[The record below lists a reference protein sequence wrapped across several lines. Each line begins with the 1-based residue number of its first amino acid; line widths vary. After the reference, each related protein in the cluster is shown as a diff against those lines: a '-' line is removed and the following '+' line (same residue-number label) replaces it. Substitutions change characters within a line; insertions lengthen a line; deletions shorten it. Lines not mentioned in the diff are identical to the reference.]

1 MNIMLWHMEYT
12 MCAANFMG
20 AYKAS
25 FRPRKW
31 PQVAIGVPAG
41 VVYFRREVKT
51 FPTKV
56 EIGYTDVEWPH
67 TQQTLRQ
74 GPSAVDTRRIA
85 MADLPKR
92 YVAILEVC

>member
-1 MNIMLWHMEYT
+1 MQLILWVRI
-12 MCAANFMG
+12 
-20 AYKAS
+20 YKAS

-31 PQVAIGVPAG
+31 PQVGVPAG

-51 FPTKV
+51 FSTKV
-56 EIGYTDVEWPH
+56 EIGYTDVEWRH

-74 GPSAVDTRRIA
+74 GPSAVDTGRID